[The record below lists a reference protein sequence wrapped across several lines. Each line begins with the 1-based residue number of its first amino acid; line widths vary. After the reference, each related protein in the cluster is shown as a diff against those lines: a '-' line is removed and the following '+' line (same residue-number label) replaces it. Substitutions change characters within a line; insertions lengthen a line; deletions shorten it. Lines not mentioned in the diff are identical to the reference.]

1 MNKPPKDQR
10 RHVFRYDEHMP
21 RGDDVSLIVLK
32 GHLLIEEMLL
42 ELAMLAVPNPKYFEQ
57 ASLGFH
63 KLAHVVRALV
73 AEKSD
78 DTCWDLILG
87 INTLRNQ
94 LAHKLEPHDL
104 DQRIA
109 KVLDLD
115 KQVQPFEGITI
126 DTSAENVKPAHGL
139 RQAIVS
145 CMQFLQGAIARR
157 SPEADPA
164 TID

>member
-1 MNKPPKDQR
+1 MDTPPQDQR

-42 ELAMLAVPNPKYFEQ
+42 ELAMLAVPNPKHLEQ

-78 DTCWDLILG
+78 DKYWELILG
-87 INTLRNQ
+87 INALRNQ
-94 LAHKLEPHDL
+94 LAHKLQPHDL

-109 KVLDLD
+109 KVLELD
-115 KQVQPFEGITI
+115 KQVQPFEGIAI
-126 DTSAENVKPAHGL
+126 DKSTENFKPADGL

-157 SPEADPA
+157 SPHSDADQ
-164 TID
+164 ID